1 MILYEDM
8 KWKQWLLYNETDW
21 TRSASFD
28 MGSLSPDV
36 RMQTLVMF
44 ILLDTLLLLM
54 NLSLQKKQI

>member
-1 MILYEDM
+1 
-8 KWKQWLLYNETDW
+8 
-21 TRSASFD
+21 